1 MLLPLLWK
9 DQSLGQYFQWI
20 SRIAEDSL
28 LSRLLLVGNRVFRLQ
43 QVRGIYL
50 QQVRGI
56 YLQQVH
62 AQHPLSIRHSEHL
75 VQWYLLT
82 YIPSLL
88 QIHGHLRC
96 RFTKNNPRRT
106 TSTPAGVFC
115 TLLASAPSICK
126 RRCNTATDANVKK
139 YTSVYIAQHRH
150 GWRWFQTVA
159 MFWLCQNSR
168 PKVYK
173 DVHFWTALG
182 IEAVSFLPFID
193 KAKRYKRIARRHSFS
208 AL

>member
-50 QQVRGI
+50 QQV
-56 YLQQVH
+56 H

-75 VQWYLLT
+75 VQEYLLT

-126 RRCNTATDANVKK
+126 RSCNTATDVRGSKQK
-139 YTSVYIAQHRH
+139 RVCVSKL
-150 GWRWFQTVA
+150 
-159 MFWLCQNSR
+159 LCFLSSR
-168 PKVYK
+168 
-173 DVHFWTALG
+173 
-182 IEAVSFLPFID
+182 
-193 KAKRYKRIARRHSFS
+193 KAKLFSFFS
-208 AL
+208 AWLLPSL

>member
-1 MLLPLLWK
+1 M
-9 DQSLGQYFQWI
+9 
-20 SRIAEDSL
+20 
-28 LSRLLLVGNRVFRLQ
+28 VFIERCIDY
-43 QVRGIYL
+43 REKATSG
-50 QQVRGI
+50 R
-56 YLQQVH
+56 
-62 AQHPLSIRHSEHL
+62 RN
-75 VQWYLLT
+75 
-82 YIPSLL
+82 L
-88 QIHGHLRC
+88 QICGHLRC
-96 RFTKNNPRRT
+96 RFAKNSPRRT

-173 DVHFWTALG
+173 DVHFKTDTDVRGSMQRRVFA
-182 IEAVSFLPFID
+182 EQKPVVEQCTR
-193 KAKRYKRIARRHSFS
+193 RYIAQQR
-208 AL
+208 